1 MPQSWQPAIKEKA
14 MSTQCSAAA
23 GTLESNDIFITI
35 TATGEK
41 GVSINLSSIVMHQFG
56 DDIKAA
62 IQQSMDASGL
72 DGVEVTAQDKGALE
86 CTIKARMETAIA
98 RFKEKM

>member
-1 MPQSWQPAIKEKA
+1 MA
-14 MSTQCSAAA
+14 TQCSAVA

-35 TATGEK
+35 TATGGN
-41 GVSINLSSIVMHQFG
+41 GVSISLSSIVMHQFG
-56 DDIKAA
+56 DDIKATIQA
-62 IQQSMDASGL
+62 IMDASGL